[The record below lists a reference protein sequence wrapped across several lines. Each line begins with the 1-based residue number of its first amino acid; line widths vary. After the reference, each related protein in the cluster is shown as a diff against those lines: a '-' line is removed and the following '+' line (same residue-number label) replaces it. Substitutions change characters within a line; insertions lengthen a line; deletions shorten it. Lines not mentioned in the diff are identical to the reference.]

1 MNLSDYVFRTV
12 AAAGVKH
19 VFMVPGGGAM
29 HLNLALGRC
38 PGIMVVSNLHEQACS
53 IAAETYGKATN
64 QLGVALVTS
73 GPGGTNAVTGV
84 AGAWLDSTPCLFIS
98 GQVKRADLRG
108 SLGVR
113 NFGVQ
118 EVDIVSIV
126 KPITKYAVTVLEPA
140 TIRFHLEKAIHIART
155 GRPGPVWIDIPLDIQ
170 SVEIDPDGLSG
181 FFSEPPALTPDL
193 EAQVSRTIDLLNIS
207 ERPVLF
213 AGNGV
218 RLGHAE
224 PELFE
229 AIDALGI
236 PVLTTWLAHDIVPND
251 HPLFIGRPGSV
262 APRGSNYALQNSD
275 FLLAIGNR
283 LDLVITGYSHENFA
297 RAAKKVVVDI
307 DPNEL
312 GKLQMPTEL
321 RVAAD
326 AKAFLL
332 ELLRQRSRIRHA
344 ESHGL
349 WLSRCKEW
357 LARYPVVTPEF
368 RAEKSAVSTY
378 VLADTLSDLL
388 GPDDFIVSGSS
399 GAAIEIFLLAY
410 RVRAGQRVFLTSALG
425 AMGYGLP
432 AAIGACLGGGGRR
445 TICAEG
451 DGSLQLNSQELATL
465 AHLQLPV
472 KLFVLNN
479 DGYSSIRT
487 SQKRYFGSTVG
498 CDPESGLVFPDTVRL
513 ATAYGLPTA
522 SIQNQDNLAA
532 ELRAILETPGPV
544 VCDVKLPRDEIRAPS
559 LASARRADGSM
570 VSRPLEDLWPFLD
583 RDELRRNMLVPLLP
597 D

>member
-1 MNLSDYVFRTV
+1 
-12 AAAGVKH
+12 
-19 VFMVPGGGAM
+19 MVPGGGAM
-29 HLNLALGRC
+29 HLNLAVGRC
-38 PGIMVVSNLHEQACS
+38 PGITVVSNLHEQACA
-53 IAAETYGKATN
+53 IAAEAYGKATN
-64 QLGVALVTS
+64 QLGVALVTT

-98 GQVKRADLRG
+98 GQVKRADLAG

-113 NFGVQ
+113 NLGVQ
-118 EVDIVSIV
+118 EVDIVSII
-126 KPITKYAVTVLEPA
+126 KPITKYAVTVLDPA

-170 SVEIDPDGLSG
+170 SVEVHPIGMSG
-181 FFSEPPALTPDL
+181 FLPESPPATPDL
-193 EAQVSRTIDLLNIS
+193 GAEVSRTIDLLNAS

-236 PVLTTWLAHDIVPND
+236 PVLTTWLAHDVVPND

-283 LDLVITGYSHENFA
+283 LDLVITGYSHQNFA

-312 GKLQMPTEL
+312 RKLQMPTEL

-326 AKAFLL
+326 AKAFLS
-332 ELLRQRSRIRHA
+332 ELLRQRSRIRDVDSRA
-344 ESHGL
+344 P
-349 WLSRCKEW
+349 WLARCKEW

-368 RAEKSAVSTY
+368 RAQKDAVSTY

-388 GPDDFIVSGSS
+388 GADDFIVSGSS

-410 RVRAGQRVFLTSALG
+410 RVRAGQRVFVTSALG
-425 AMGYGLP
+425 AMGFGLP
-432 AAIGACLGGGGRR
+432 AAIGACLAGDRRR
-445 TICAEG
+445 TICVEG

-487 SQKRYFGSTVG
+487 SQQRYFGSTVG

-513 ATAYGLPTA
+513 ATAYGLATA
-522 SIQNQDNLAA
+522 TIRNQDNLAA
-532 ELRAILETPGPV
+532 ELRAVLEMPGPV

-570 VSRPLEDLWPFLD
+570 VSRSLEDLWPFLD
-583 RDELRRNMLVPLLP
+583 RDELRQNMLVPLLP
-597 D
+597 E